1 MRIGH
6 ICDSINKRLQVED
19 RGRMKEQLLKMNG
32 LSVEIL
38 DVLSFESHLGIPL
51 KKNLHYFDKNL
62 LIAELIEM
70 TDWLDEQDLLSDIA
84 LDYRVKSLD
93 SILLKYERYYPD
105 HQARKVFNDILG
117 FRAFCDSYDQLFEE
131 ASSQFRIADMTQ
143 GKAMDDGYRGVHVY
157 YQRSGRHYPIE
168 IQFNTL
174 FDRQLNNWLHDYLY
188 KKNYPIETGRILREK
203 YEIGLIRNEHDFKEV
218 LSNVLS
224 GGERS

>member
-1 MRIGH
+1 
-6 ICDSINKRLQVED
+6 
-19 RGRMKEQLLKMNG
+19 MKEQLLKMNG
-32 LSVEIL
+32 LSAEIL
-38 DVLSFESHLGIPL
+38 DALSFESHLGIPL
-51 KKNLHYFDKNL
+51 KKNLHYFGKNL

-70 TDWLDEQDLLSDIA
+70 TDWLDEQEILSDIA

-131 ASSQFRIADMTQ
+131 ESSQFRIANMTQ

-203 YEIGLIRNEHDFKEV
+203 YEIGVIRNEYDFKEV
-218 LSNVLS
+218 LSDVLS